1 MRGPSNIVTDAMA
14 PRENGPIAVPSSRR
28 FDLVIMLS
36 DPSATLFNNA
46 YPSPESVGPGDSPP
60 NRVGA
65 EVEYEVPSLLSVEG
79 QAVPEAENYGLLYD
93 LLVNREGDFLRASK
107 RMLMG
112 GVVLLVLGFVDILF
126 MPQPFSLLGL
136 VPIAIGALLMIL
148 ALLRRPKGLTGL
160 SKVNWP
166 LYVCAVGGEGRCL
179 GFDGTTVRWKFQTRS
194 GSISEGVLTSQ
205 MDGLP
210 PAIGVF
216 EDEVAAV
223 RSLAQMGASME
234 TARNEESVV
243 PPLVLD
249 RVMALAVESKEVRS
263 NVLFGEDLVAYQL
276 RAAQIGSRLQRCRS
290 SREYVNKA
298 KVRLNGQ
305 IDSYQATLRS
315 IYEAEADKVAGL
327 QAAFAAEVSA
337 LPSFF
342 VEVITDMAGDIEQDL
357 GMIAVVSGRESEMA
371 MDRMRTSMAAIASS
385 LDSLKGRVLQERL
398 LIQKRNRLRDASL
411 EVIEALEGDI
421 SVARDG
427 VLKVEIAPSASPY
440 RGQSIDLAQDIRG
453 DMMRRYS
460 AERGFGV
467 FLEQGM
473 AAPHLLG
480 GEASSDPGFRA
491 WSMEGL
497 DQMEVAIRDA
507 LVLLENEVAKQILA
521 MDASLARVKA
531 ELGLLADDMERI
543 VSEVLLS
550 IRRLMEETKAWVARS
565 DVSRKDDVRRVR
577 ASLERVMASR
587 DAMLRSV
594 MESSDLLVQEM
605 RRHLR
610 PLGERAA
617 VLERERL
624 RLNNLL
630 DDTVLACGEYEQAI
644 GTRMVVAQRS
654 GRFLVPYVVF
664 VYEGRWHIYSPSE
677 MGPEATLSPRVAEL
691 LPPIEEMMAALRSGP
706 PAAVDRSLLSG
717 SKQARKALA
726 AKRQLKGMD
735 AFLVD
740 LIARRMSKNG

>member
-1 MRGPSNIVTDAMA
+1 
-14 PRENGPIAVPSSRR
+14 
-28 FDLVIMLS
+28 
-36 DPSATLFNNA
+36 
-46 YPSPESVGPGDSPP
+46 
-60 NRVGA
+60 
-65 EVEYEVPSLLSVEG
+65 VEYEVPSLLSVEG
-79 QAVPEAENYGLLYD
+79 QAVPEAETYGLLYD

-107 RMLMG
+107 RMVLG
-112 GVVLLVLGFVDILF
+112 GVALLILGVLDLLLMQQPLSILGV
-126 MPQPFSLLGL
+126 
-136 VPIAIGALLMIL
+136 VPMAIGAILILM
-148 ALLRRPKGLTGL
+148 ALLRRPNGLTGMA
-160 SKVNWP
+160 KVNWP
-166 LYVCAVGGEGRCL
+166 LYVCTVGSEGRCL
-179 GFDGTTVRWKFQTRS
+179 GFDGTAVRWKFQTRS

-234 TARNEESVV
+234 TARNEESIV
-243 PPLVLD
+243 PPAILD
-249 RVMALAVESKEVRS
+249 RIMAAAVESKEVRS

-276 RAAQIGSRLQRCRS
+276 RAAQVGARLQRCRS
-290 SREYVNKA
+290 SREYMVKA
-298 KVRLNGQ
+298 KARLNGQ
-305 IDSYQATLRS
+305 VDSYQATLRS
-315 IYEAEADKVAGL
+315 IYEAEGDKVAGM
-327 QAAFAAEVSA
+327 QAAFAAEVST

-357 GMIAVVSGRESEMA
+357 SMIAVVSARESEMA
-371 MDRMRTSMAAIASS
+371 MERMRSSIASIASS

-398 LIQKRNRLRDASL
+398 LIQKRNRLRDATL

-427 VLKVEIAPSASPY
+427 VLKLEIAPRASPY
-440 RGQSIDLAQDIRG
+440 RGQSIDLAQDVRG

-460 AERGFGV
+460 AERGFGI
-467 FLEQGM
+467 FLDNGK

-480 GEASSDPGFRA
+480 GEASADPGFRA

-507 LVLLENEVAKQILA
+507 LALLETEVEKQIFA

-531 ELGLLADDMERI
+531 EMGVLADDMERI
-543 VSEVLLS
+543 VSEVLLT
-550 IRRLMEETKAWVARS
+550 IRRLMDETKAWVARS

-617 VLERERL
+617 IFERERS

-630 DDTVLACGEYEQAI
+630 DDTMLACSEYEVAI
-644 GTRMVVAQRS
+644 GSRMVAAQRS
-654 GRFLVPYVVF
+654 GRFLVPYMVF
-664 VYEGRWHIYSPSE
+664 IYEGRWHIYAPSE
-677 MGPEATLSPRVAEL
+677 LDSEGALLPRVAEL
-691 LPPIEEMMAALRSGP
+691 LPPVEEMMAALRGGA
-706 PAAVDRSLLSG
+706 PAAVDRSLLVG
-717 SKQARKALA
+717 SKQARKTLA
-726 AKRQLKGMD
+726 AKRQLKGLD

-740 LIARRMSKNG
+740 RAARGMNKNG